1 MTAERNR
8 MTYLNRYT
16 LHRIDGTKTIFEA
29 RSGDVMAEDRGL
41 RVWESRFKSR
51 FYPFATVTEMECERV
66 EWVAVS

>member
-1 MTAERNR
+1 
-8 MTYLNRYT
+8 MTYLVRYT

-51 FYPFATVTEMECERV
+51 FYPFHTITEMECVRV
-66 EWVAVS
+66 AWMEVS